1 MFYLRSW
8 WVAIMLLSGIV
19 YTILYP
25 SKRLIFIMILASPF
39 LLYVTQGVF
48 ESRGVSSI
56 KEILEEMSYVSRV
69 MAQYGSSSI
78 EVTSINSIADYVVQY
93 IPNLFTAIY
102 RPMVWEISNA
112 FTLIAAIENVILL
125 YFTFKH
131 VLFRLPSIFRIK
143 YLSFLFVFIIIWSL
157 PYSIIS
163 SANLGAAA
171 RFKLQIIP
179 LILIIISISYYSKN
193 NSLFSRKHPLK

>member
-1 MFYLRSW
+1 
-8 WVAIMLLSGIV
+8 
-19 YTILYP
+19 
-25 SKRLIFIMILASPF
+25 MILASPF